1 MVRVANS
8 GEAAVVGGDD
18 LSGCFPPA
26 GGALPGAGASS
37 DEASAHRK
45 KVLCWVVQLRGANAG
60 RRTLRGGRL
69 NFGEAEAVGGDDL
82 FLILFSDERAV
93 HRRCPLRKRQSGFL

>member
-1 MVRVANS
+1 MVRRPYS
-8 GEAAVVGGDD
+8 GEAAAVGGDD
-18 LSGCFPPA
+18 IFGCSPPA
-26 GGALPGAGASS
+26 GGLCPELSASS
-37 DEASAHRK
+37 DERCAHRK